1 MRSNVI
7 PFIKP
12 QKDPTLEV
20 IHNWIEEMPLDLWG
34 ITIKEKKLLHLFVE
48 KKILSKKQIKN
59 SGFKQDNTNRLFDL
73 RFVSY
78 YDIGIDQE
86 EWGDWYHLY
95 QLDITPPEPKIK
107 FSFEDYEPL
116 LNPNILNLPNSY
128 LNRTAKA
135 ITLCNSS
142 ESCLELIWDKG
153 QPTFGEII
161 DFLEWPYTTASLKRA
176 WAASNQVA
184 NLISLLNRE
193 CLRSDTIC
201 EVFLGY
207 LCTKWENC
215 LATEE
220 CERVYGSS
228 FNRSYWQFNLDRE
241 MEKFE
246 EKKESQK
253 WAMLKYNQKSKLR
266 LPPGISQG
274 TSFKSTQLDQIKKR

>member
-34 ITIKEKKLLHLFVE
+34 ITAKEKKLLHLFVE

-73 RFVSY
+73 RFISY
-78 YDIGIDQE
+78 NDVGIDPE

-95 QLDITPPEPKIK
+95 RLDITPPEPKIK
-107 FSFEDYEPL
+107 FSFEDYEHL

-128 LNRTAKA
+128 LNRTAKV

-142 ESCLELIWDKG
+142 ESRLESIWDKG

-161 DFLEWPYTTASLKRA
+161 DFLKWPYTTASLKRV
-176 WAASNQVA
+176 WASSNQVA
-184 NLISLLNRE
+184 NLISLLNKE
-193 CLRSDTIC
+193 YLQTSTIC

-207 LCTKWENC
+207 SCPKWENC
-215 LATEE
+215 PVTE
-220 CERVYGSS
+220 
-228 FNRSYWQFNLDRE
+228 D
-241 MEKFE
+241 
-246 EKKESQK
+246 
-253 WAMLKYNQKSKLR
+253 
-266 LPPGISQG
+266 
-274 TSFKSTQLDQIKKR
+274 